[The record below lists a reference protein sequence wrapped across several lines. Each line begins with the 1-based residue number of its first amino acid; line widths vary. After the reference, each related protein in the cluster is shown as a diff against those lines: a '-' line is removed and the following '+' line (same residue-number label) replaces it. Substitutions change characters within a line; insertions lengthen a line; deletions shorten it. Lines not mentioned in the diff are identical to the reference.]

1 MKQIKLNQNKTIPL
15 CSGDRSREP
24 PNCKE
29 CLTNVKVLKELAQKP
44 HNEKKIQTLL
54 LTKFCPLVVDPAA
67 KKLCFKRARTNLPL
81 VIKILKSL
89 SARAICTDLVKT
101 CQ

>member
-44 HNEKKIQTLL
+44 HNEKKNSDI
-54 LTKFCPLVVDPAA
+54 AA
-67 KKLCFKRARTNLPL
+67 DQILPTG
-81 VIKILKSL
+81 
-89 SARAICTDLVKT
+89 R
-101 CQ
+101 